1 MNAYDPQ
8 ANPFVPD
15 LSVNNDSFERLR
27 ARNSRRTF
35 DEWVFI
41 VLVILFL
48 CAVLFCLCGLIFFRA
63 KNIRIEGGS
72 YYSAEEIISETG
84 ITAQDN
90 LFFLDEEEI
99 ESRLTLRFPFLKSVR
114 IRRILPTTLVLE
126 ITEDEPAYTADI
138 RGEYFLLSTSL
149 RVLRRGSTREEAIG
163 GETDAALCAIQLP
176 TVTYA
181 VVGRPIGFIR
191 ESTYSYM
198 LSFLETL
205 GQSEYAE
212 RIGLIDAESKF
223 RISIYLDDRRYKV
236 IFGSAEEVTDKI
248 AFFTNILKQKLEE
261 NSYAIID
268 VSDTDRAFVS
278 IRDSF
283 IEE

>member
-1 MNAYDPQ
+1 MNTYDPQ
-8 ANPFVPD
+8 ASPFAPD
-15 LSVNNDSFERLR
+15 PSINSDSFERLR

-48 CAVLFCLCGLIFFRA
+48 SAVLFCLCGLIFFRA
-63 KNIRIEGGS
+63 KNIRIEGGN
-72 YYSAEEIISETG
+72 YYSAEDIIAEAG
-84 ITAQDN
+84 ITAHDN

-99 ESRLTLRFPFLKSVR
+99 EDRLTLRFPFLKSVR
-114 IRRILPTTLVLE
+114 IRRILPTTLILE
-126 ITEDEPAYTADI
+126 ITEDQPAYTAAI
-138 RGEYFLLSTSL
+138 HGEYFLLSTSL
-149 RVLRRGSTREEAIG
+149 RVLRRGSTPEETIGRES
-163 GETDAALCAIQLP
+163 DLSLCAIQLP

-198 LSFLETL
+198 LSFLEIL
-205 GQSEYAE
+205 EQSEYAE
-212 RIGLIDAESKF
+212 RIGLINAESKF

-236 IFGSAEEVTDKI
+236 IFGSAEEVPDKI